1 MGCYGRKAI
10 TVDGVNATVTRGEE
24 DQTVKLTATITSGEA
39 VDTKEFTIK
48 VPKAS
53 DGSVPTLATS
63 IKVGDRIVIAYA
75 AGKTE
80 LVGLFSMEDKT
91 PYGLKADY
99 TDNPAATF
107 VLEVVAGSAEGSFAF
122 KTSDGAYLCWTSGNS
137 LKTSTSVG
145 ANSSW
150 TVTFEGGTTTIRNVA
165 DSKRI
170 LQYNTSSP
178 RFACYTGTQKNA
190 DIFIVA

>member
-1 MGCYGRKAI
+1 MVGFS
-10 TVDGVNATVTRGEE
+10 TTS
-24 DQTVKLTATITSGEA
+24 TI
-39 VDTKEFTIK
+39 
-48 VPKAS
+48 
-53 DGSVPTLATS
+53 
-63 IKVGDRIVIAYA
+63 
-75 AGKTE
+75 
-80 LVGLFSMEDKT
+80 
-91 PYGLKADY
+91 YGLKADY

-107 VLEVVAGSAEGSFAF
+107 VLEVVAGSEAGSFAF

-137 LKTSTSVG
+137 LKTSTSVD